1 MDKDGDPALL
11 KKLHITI
18 IGLPGA
24 GKTTIGRR
32 VAKALRFRFLDID
45 KEIERSVGLRVSEIF
60 ATQGEKKFRELEVEA
75 SRIIAGTDQPRIIST
90 GGGWAMNES
99 AVAHLR
105 SISRIIY
112 LRVSPIVAF
121 KRVNLSKGS
130 RPLLAGPDALAVLEH
145 LFEKRR
151 AAYEA
156 LADIHIDASGH
167 SDQVVKSI
175 LDQIKHER
183 RL

>member
-1 MDKDGDPALL
+1 MDKDDDPALL

-75 SRIIAGTDQPRIIST
+75 SRIIAETEQPRIIST

-130 RPLLAGPDALAVLEH
+130 RPLLAGPDALTVLEH